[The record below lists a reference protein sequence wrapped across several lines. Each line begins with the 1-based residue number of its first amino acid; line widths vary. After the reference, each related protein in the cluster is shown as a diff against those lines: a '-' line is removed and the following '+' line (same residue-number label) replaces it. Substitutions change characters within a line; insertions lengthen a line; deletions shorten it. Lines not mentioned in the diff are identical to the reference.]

1 MALNFLLSSFKTGK
15 DHFDAGKR
23 QIAITVKIVAQSR
36 AQFVSDIGLD
46 LKIIFSVGDNLC
58 VALNYKKSWVI
69 H

>member
-46 LKIIFSVGDNLC
+46 LKRIFSVGDNL
-58 VALNYKKSWVI
+58 
-69 H
+69 

>member
-36 AQFVSDIGLD
+36 AQFVSDIE
-46 LKIIFSVGDNLC
+46 KRIFSVGDNLC
-58 VALNYKKSWVI
+58 EALNYTKSWVI